1 MTEAE
6 VQKLR
11 DAGIGDDVILE
22 MQKEE
27 AGKKGQAAPTAEVA
41 SALPDIDPNTPSTV
55 YQQAQAAGVPTE
67 GREQTWT
74 QTATE
79 LGGLA
84 ADNAGKIAGV
94 VAGGGGLFAAN
105 QIRKGMQARA
115 GAQTAQAA
123 AQTAMAQAQMAQANA
138 ALQQAQGV
146 QQRFDAR
153 TAARTPV
160 TPATSPILDAQ
171 GRPIPAARPV
181 VPTAPAGAVPTAPGP
196 IAPVGAAPV
205 AQAAETG
212 VMNRAKQVVQQ
223 LALSKLA
230 PMAANVLKGANVA
243 SLAGYSSDLGP
254 KTPQSGRMKGMEIN
268 PLTNAPWTPEQ
279 IRQYEANPAVYDAQ
293 MAPPQ
298 FRR

>member
-41 SALPDIDPNTPSTV
+41 SALPNIDPNTPSTV

-67 GREQTWT
+67 GREQTWM

-79 LGGLA
+79 MAPALG
-84 ADNAGKIAGV
+84 NAV
-94 VAGGGGLFAAN
+94 VAAAPY
-105 QIRKGMQARA
+105 AA
-115 GAQTAQAA
+115 GAAGLYGGSRLLSA
-123 AQTAMAQAQMAQANA
+123 
-138 ALQQAQGV
+138 
-146 QQRFDAR
+146 AR
-153 TAARTPV
+153 TAADAYKTGVQTAADTAQRNVALQEARMAERAARAGGAPRPVVTTGPV
-160 TPATSPILDAQ
+160 TPAMS
-171 GRPIPAARPV
+171 
-181 VPTAPAGAVPTAPGP
+181 PAGAVPTAPAPGP
-196 IAPVGAAPV
+196 IAPVGAAPAAPV

-212 VMNRAKQVVQQ
+212 VLNRAKQVVQQ

-254 KTPQSGRMKGMEIN
+254 KTPQMGRMKGMEIN

>member
-11 DAGIGDDVILE
+11 DAGIGDDVILS

-27 AGKKGQAAPTAEVA
+27 AGKKGQAAPAAEVP
-41 SALPDIDPNTPSTV
+41 SALPDIDPNTPSSV
-55 YQQAQAAGVPTE
+55 YRQAQEAGVPTE
-67 GREQTWT
+67 GREQTWM

-79 LGGLA
+79 MAPAVG
-84 ADNAGKIAGV
+84 NAV
-94 VAGGGGLFAAN
+94 VAAAPY
-105 QIRKGMQARA
+105 AA
-115 GAQTAQAA
+115 GALGLYGGSRLLSA
-123 AQTAMAQAQMAQANA
+123 
-138 ALQQAQGV
+138 
-146 QQRFDAR
+146 AR
-153 TAARTPV
+153 TAADAYKTGVQTAADTAQRNVALQEARMAERAARAGGTPRPAVPTAPV
-160 TPATSPILDAQ
+160 TPAMP
-171 GRPIPAARPV
+171 
-181 VPTAPAGAVPTAPGP
+181 PAGAVPTAPAPGP
-196 IAPVGAAPV
+196 IAPVGAAPAAPV
-205 AQAAETG
+205 AQAAEQG

-223 LALSKLA
+223 LAMSKLA

-254 KTPQSGRMKGMEIN
+254 KTPQTGRMKGMEIN

-279 IRQYEANPAVYDAQ
+279 IRQYEANPNVYDAQ